1 MYDKNKITIE
11 KTTKNYKISDKK
23 RRLHAAS
30 GVFCMC

>member
-1 MYDKNKITIE
+1 MYDKSKIMIE
-11 KTTKNYKISDKK
+11 KATKNYKFSVKK